1 MMMEKEQEGDMQEV
15 KKKCDNILI
24 DTENLGKF
32 PHVTSLKSKCNT
44 NVTNGKNI
52 FETI

>member
-1 MMMEKEQEGDMQEV
+1 MQEV

-24 DTENLGKF
+24 NTKNFGKISR
-32 PHVTSLKSKCNT
+32 VTFLKSKCNT

-52 FETI
+52 FKTI

>member
-1 MMMEKEQEGDMQEV
+1 MQEV

-24 DTENLGKF
+24 DTESFGKI
-32 PHVTSLKSKCNT
+32 PRVTFLKSKCNT
-44 NVTNGKNI
+44 NVTNSKNI